1 MSVIGLGTHFKQTTE
16 CFHILVN
23 FWFIVSYSLLF
34 SLISRLFLSL
44 TAPFVAFFCL
54 STRIMWLLQR
64 NQKLL
69 EKWQMC
75 LLQSSREVLLPQHI
89 SRVSYIY
96 IFVFIS
102 FGVFLPSAHVQ
113 TDTYDPDLAEKT
125 RAYLDVC
132 F

>member
-69 EKWQMC
+69 GKWQMC

-96 IFVFIS
+96 FLFLLASAS
-102 FGVFLPSAHVQ
+102 FYPVRTA
-113 TDTYDPDLAEKT
+113 A
-125 RAYLDVC
+125 RADR
-132 F
+132 